1 MNIRDLPI
9 ARKLSVLLAF
19 NTALAVLSIAL
30 VFTFGTALIRYRE
43 AQEQL
48 KTMAEVIGE
57 NSRAALAFG
66 DPSGARVVLQ
76 SLRAKQDIS
85 AVTVS
90 DASGRPFAR
99 ADFEASHGHADSSLE
114 TVVNALFPDRIQV
127 SRDIVDSGAVIGR
140 IDLTAHLFHL
150 WIELLKSLAFM
161 APIAVGLAALAVY
174 FGLRLRRILIDPVLG
189 LAKVSHRV
197 SQEQDYSL
205 RATKQGKDEVG
216 DLVDDFNRM
225 LAEIQIRDEALRR
238 ERALLEQ
245 RVAQRTA
252 DLVLAV
258 EEATRANR
266 VKSEFLSTVSHE
278 LRTPLTAMSGSIGLL
293 AGGALGELPAPVL
306 ALLQTAQKNGQR
318 LNFLIDDL
326 LDIEKLMAG
335 KVHFDMQP
343 QALLPLL
350 EQALTDNGAYAKK
363 FHVRFVLQDR
373 LPDAQV
379 VVDAQRLHQVLANL
393 LSNAA
398 KFSPEGAQ
406 VDIGMHC
413 IGDKVRVTV
422 TDHGPGVPDGFRSR
436 IFQKFS
442 QADAS
447 DTRQKGG
454 TGLGLA
460 ISRELIERMGGEI
473 GFDSVEGQ
481 GACFYFDVPLC
492 PILAAGAVP
501 PVAADLRPRI
511 LVAEDD
517 IDMAGML
524 AQMLSRAGYA
534 VDCVATGAEA
544 LSHLGNTTYAAM
556 TLDLLLP
563 DMNGQALIRQLRQSP
578 DSAVL
583 PIVVISAMADKARQ
597 DLDMDADGSRIEWLA
612 KPIDQSSLLAGLD
625 RLLAPGQHGHPRV
638 LHVED
643 DRELHEAVRSMAGGR
658 FNFELATTLREARA
672 RVALERFDVVILDI
686 GLPNESGWDL
696 LPEIRSQQPGT
707 RVVVLTGGG
716 MTEADSLRVDAVLQ
730 KSQTSPRQLLDAID
744 ARLIPERS
752 AEVLR

>member
-30 VFTFGTALIRYRE
+30 VFTFGTALIRYRD

-48 KTMAEVIGE
+48 RAMAEVIGE
-57 NSRAALAFG
+57 NSRAALAFN
-66 DPSGARVVLQ
+66 DQSGAKVVLQ

-85 AVTVS
+85 SVTVS
-90 DASGRPFAR
+90 EPSGRLFAR
-99 ADFEASHGHADSSLE
+99 ADFEATHGHAGSSLE
-114 TVVNALFPDRIQV
+114 TIVNALFPARIQV
-127 SRDIVDSGAVIGR
+127 SRDIVDSGTVVGR

-161 APIAVGLAALAVY
+161 VPIAVGLAALAVY
-174 FGLRLRRILIDPVLG
+174 FGLRLRSILIDPVLG
-189 LAKVSHRV
+189 LAQISHRV

-216 DLVDDFNRM
+216 DLVDDFNHM
-225 LAEIQIRDEALRR
+225 LAEIQMRDEALRR

-245 RVAQRTA
+245 RVMQRTA
-252 DLVLAV
+252 DLVQAV
-258 EEATRANR
+258 EEANRANR

-293 AGGALGELPAPVL
+293 AGGALGELPAPVV
-306 ALLQTAQKNGQR
+306 ALLQIAQKNGLR

-335 KVHFDMQP
+335 KVHFDMRP

-350 EQALTDNGAYAKK
+350 EQALTDNDAYAKK
-363 FHVRFVLQDR
+363 FHVRFALQEGLSDVQVL
-373 LPDAQV
+373 
-379 VVDAQRLHQVLANL
+379 VDEQRLHQVLTNL

-398 KFSPEGAQ
+398 KFSPEGTQ
-406 VDIGMHC
+406 VDIGMHRT
-413 IGDKVRVTV
+413 GDQVRVTV
-422 TDHGPGVPDGFRSR
+422 TDHGPGVPDGFRTR

-460 ISRELIERMGGEI
+460 ISRELIERMGGQI
-473 GFDSVEGQ
+473 GFDSVEGD
-481 GACFYFDVPLC
+481 GACFYFDLPLY
-492 PILAAGAVP
+492 PTSAADAVP
-501 PVAADLRPRI
+501 PGAADHRPRI
-511 LVAEDD
+511 LVVEDD
-517 IDMAGML
+517 LDMAGML
-524 AQMLSRAGYA
+524 SQMLSRAGYT
-534 VDCVATGAEA
+534 VDCAATAAEA
-544 LSHLGNTTYAAM
+544 LNHLGETTYAAM

-563 DMNGQALIRQLRQSP
+563 DMNGQALIRQLRQRP
-578 DSAVL
+578 ATAVL
-583 PIVVISAMADKARQ
+583 PIVVISAAADSARQ
-597 DLDMDADGSRIEWLA
+597 AWDTDANRMEWLA
-612 KPIDQSSLLAGLD
+612 KPIDQSCLLAGLD

-643 DRELHEAVRSMAGGR
+643 DRELHEEVRSMAGGR
-658 FNFELATTLREARA
+658 FNFELVTTLREARA

-716 MTEADSLRVDAVLQ
+716 ITEADSLRVDAVLQ
-730 KSQTSPRQLLDAID
+730 KSQMSSQQLLDAID
-744 ARLIPERS
+744 ARPIPERS